1 MTCQCV
7 CPLRKKWDPR
17 YIKQIAPD
25 LWPGNG
31 AAQLNMPVR
40 AASWTR
46 WGYKPESTEVK
57 PDFYISVSSID
68 AHCTDFLSAYNGLKA
83 SLPCKHPATPAYS
96 ERGIVNFVK
105 HSGIQ
110 EFSAKLIKHTGPAA
124 SSSSAAAA
132 SWNTPQV
139 YQRWTFALMLSV
151 KSYRDTG
158 MMKDLWIVEWRLSCK
173 NGLF

>member
-7 CPLRKKWDPR
+7 CPLRKKWDPQ

-40 AASWTR
+40 AASWTH

-68 AHCTDFLSAYNGLKA
+68 AHCTDCLSAHNGLKA

-124 SSSSAAAA
+124 SSSAAAA
-132 SWNTPQV
+132 AAAGWNTPQV
-139 YQRWTFALMLSV
+139 YHRWTFALMLSV
-151 KSYRDTG
+151 RSRSWEGSRKRIQG
-158 MMKDLWIVEWRLSCK
+158 WWWICE
-173 NGLF
+173 